1 MNIRNKP
8 WSDQEIDLIIADY
21 FDMLEMDC
29 LGKPYKKSNRNK
41 AMQKRTGRSSG
52 SIEYKHQNISAVL
65 QDLGR
70 PWIPGYKPRKN
81 YQKALIN
88 GIERHLETHAR
99 AFAEL
104 DEQIIAL
111 AAKSNRMERLLEL
124 EPAPTIKADET
135 KILRR
140 LIRKYDPATRDARNR
155 ELGKLG
161 EEQVL
166 ISERIRL
173 TEAGRKDLAREI
185 KWISQEEG
193 DGAGYD
199 ILSFNTSGEERLL
212 EVKTTP
218 GHKYTPFYLTENERL
233 LSIERP
239 KEFRLM
245 RLYNFGPSPKMMG
258 WFVPLPRS
266 ASNGQNESVNI
277 IAKAGRTD
285 ESDYASASSRL
296 SGRGPV

>member
-1 MNIRNKP
+1 MNTRNKP
-8 WSDQEIDLIIADY
+8 WSDWEIDLIIADY

-29 LGKPYKKSNRNK
+29 LGKPYMKSNRNK
-41 AMQKRTGRSSG
+41 AMQKRTGRSPG

-81 YQKALIN
+81 YQKTLIN

-104 DEQIIAL
+104 AEQIITL
-111 AAKSNRMERLLEL
+111 VAKSNRMEQLLEL
-124 EPAPTIKADET
+124 EPAPTVKADET

-140 LIRKYDPATRDARNR
+140 LIRKYDPAARDTRNR
-155 ELGKLG
+155 ELGKIG

-166 ISERIRL
+166 ISERMRL
-173 TEAGRKDLAREI
+173 TEAGRKDLARKI
-185 KWISQEEG
+185 KWVSQEEG

-199 ILSFNTSGEERLL
+199 ILSFNISGGERLL

-233 LSIERP
+233 LSVERP

-245 RLYNFGPSPKMMG
+245 RLYNFGLSPKM
-258 WFVPLPRS
+258 FKLSPPLEEAATLRPINYQVFFHR
-266 ASNGQNESVNI
+266 
-277 IAKAGRTD
+277 
-285 ESDYASASSRL
+285 
-296 SGRGPV
+296 